1 MAKDGS
7 GKHLVVGLAIGMG
20 LGLVAALLLD
30 PHSGARRRSRLAE
43 RAREVA
49 DRVASLRDGSGTW
62 RQRET
67 ERTARAF
74 MDRVERIRSAGL

>member
-7 GKHLVVGLAIGMG
+7 GKDLIVGLAIGLG

-30 PHSGARRRSRLAE
+30 PNSGARRRTRLAE

-49 DRVASLRDGSGTW
+49 DRVASLRNGSGTW
-62 RQRET
+62 RQRKT
-67 ERTARAF
+67 ERTARTF